1 MLFQTMKTIYPIIFA
16 LLAGEIT
23 LILLATVAQEVLFDG
38 IRYLSSSKTEL
49 FWGGLATF
57 AAAIIAGMTARLVIK
72 DPKHIVPS
80 GISFLIIT
88 ETTYLT
94 ISDKTG
100 DPWWVDAL
108 AGFSLIIG
116 IWIGFYWREV
126 IAMLSK
132 NHHTKMPVE

>member
-1 MLFQTMKTIYPIIFA
+1 MKTIYPIIFA

-49 FWGGLATF
+49 FWGG
-57 AAAIIAGMTARLVIK
+57 
-72 DPKHIVPS
+72 HIVPS

-88 ETTYLT
+88 ETTYLM
-94 ISDKTG
+94 ISNKTG